1 MAIKNVNGR
10 NVYVLDT
17 GPVTGK
23 TTSGKNWANLY
34 SDLRWQVYE
43 QVQKDQA
50 AQMQLEGMS
59 YKADLDIYEQ
69 ASRDIRRSIVGLQKL
84 KAEALSG
91 GTTARQIASRAS
103 EQAEMDYKVQR
114 DNVKEKNKSKGS
126 VTTKVTSGG
135 VDMFGD
141 PIPAD
146 AEKKTKTT
154 KEGYTPSLMGRI
166 VIGDT
171 AQAEGEQ
178 PDKAGALGYLDRE
191 IANLEAELSGLERP
205 EFNINGSIMNR
216 TRRAYE
222 RDIGVMGKGG
232 GAFGL
237 APRPNR
243 MLPRVDEL
251 LAQERVDKFAKD
263 MGAAQDQ
270 AVADWSI
277 ARGRK
282 LKLISE
288 LEALGQGGEGGE
300 VDVLRSELSQ
310 MPQSELEVRDA
321 VKSAAVNRLR
331 EVAPPVA
338 EGDFLRRPPS
348 ASGALS
354 VGRGRENP
362 PDDQPDPDPFE
373 DDPQV
378 YAGDAAGVS
387 DFTIA
392 SEAPIAPS
400 IEAQKPVGEIGN
412 YPDLND
418 RSLELEALGVPG
430 PSSKIS
436 PESPVAPGKKPII
449 ITEEQLA
456 ENPDAIDDPSISVSP
471 DLIQEALN
479 YYKGM
484 TIQKG
489 SQYGPPSKPRKIRNP
504 VKYFGSE
511 NEMIKSYI
519 LDKKREKTD
528 VGSELDR
535 SSTKVQPN
543 TKQRKEKYK
552 LMVVKAGIELSSKPK
567 KLDRL
572 AKASLED
579 DKRPKHIA
587 VVDKIYEANKDNK
600 NAFAASFEEISRAF
614 ADDPKTRKEAHV
626 YLVAKDALE
635 NQKKEP
641 LV

>member
-263 MGAAQDQ
+263 MEAAQDQ

-373 DDPQV
+373 DDPPFDGDPQV
-378 YAGDAAGVS
+378 YAGDDA
-387 DFTIA
+387 
-392 SEAPIAPS
+392 
-400 IEAQKPVGEIGN
+400 
-412 YPDLND
+412 
-418 RSLELEALGVPG
+418 G